1 MERGHRTAPRGECER
16 GPWQQEGA
24 GPEGRCPGPG
34 GGGADAQQ
42 ARRAAATGKAGH
54 GQPVPRASG
63 RVEDS
68 GFRHQYPPGGGFVRG
83 LGEAAGSPHRGAE
96 GSGQPPPW
104 TPQVPRSRL
113 TSWTH
118 TSPGLPTCGSGP
130 PGTLSLTHGH
140 TDANGTSVPSSS
152 MWLPK
157 RSKPQGQCSHPER

>member
-1 MERGHRTAPRGECER
+1 M
-16 GPWQQEGA
+16 
-24 GPEGRCPGPG
+24 
-34 GGGADAQQ
+34 
-42 ARRAAATGKAGH
+42 
-54 GQPVPRASG
+54 
-63 RVEDS
+63 
-68 GFRHQYPPGGGFVRG
+68 RG
-83 LGEAAGSPHRGAE
+83 LGEAAGSPHQGAE